1 LLGVCSNKNSSN
13 YLLVCDFGGNVI
25 EEDALTK
32 KTIELLEDFHARRLA
47 KLEGIKLAHLLK
59 KNPYL
64 YRSIGHSAAADYIKA
79 TLDALVSSSDETIF
93 GNVFF
98 EPLAKW
104 AAQQAYAGNDGVT
117 VQVGGGAGFDVS
129 IETPTDYKAIAVK
142 SGVNIFNSQ
151 SDKQQKTELDALQ
164 ARIRKE
170 KKVFYPIIGYGY
182 GRKEQREKN
191 PKVLKLAG
199 QAFWAEITGDENF
212 YQRISLALGDKP
224 MRLSTDFEKAYTQAR
239 NRLEKAFMDDYVDV
253 DGNIAW
259 ASLIAFSSACKK
271 PKQERKPS
279 VNRPGRRR
287 RLAAAENPA

>member
-1 LLGVCSNKNSSN
+1 M
-13 YLLVCDFGGNVI
+13 I
-25 EEDALTK
+25 EETALTA
-32 KTIELLEDFHARRLA
+32 KTVELLEDFHARRLA
-47 KLEGIKLAHLLK
+47 KLERIKVAHLLR

-64 YRSIGHSAAADYIKA
+64 YRSIGYVAAADYIKA

-104 AAQQAYAGNDGVT
+104 AAQQAYAGQVGVT

-129 IETPTDYKAIAVK
+129 IETLTDYKAIAVK

-170 KKVFYPIIGYGY
+170 KKVFHPIIGYGY
-182 GRKEQREKN
+182 GRKQQRDKN

-199 QAFWAEITGDENF
+199 QVFWAEITGDEDF
-212 YQRISLALGDKP
+212 YQRISFALGDKP
-224 MRLSTDFEKAYTQAR
+224 VELSTEFEKAYARAR
-239 NRLEKAFMDDYVDV
+239 NRLEKEFMDNYVDA

-259 ASLIAFSSACKK
+259 ASLIAFSSACNK
-271 PKQERKPS
+271 PKPGRKPKEKQLGK
-279 VNRPGRRR
+279 P
-287 RLAAAENPA
+287 